1 MSYSMLVT
9 DYGLIQ
15 KTRISFLRVCVDEKK
30 LWILFPWDD
39 IGNRNYKAF
48 FF

>member
-9 DYGLIQ
+9 DDLNEL
-15 KTRISFLRVCVDEKK
+15 KTDWRVCVDEKK